1 MQLFF
6 TRPAVILLCAALLL
20 ILAARGI
27 VLDSGKTIA
36 AGSVREIMTAENV
49 RAAYF
54 GALP

>member
-1 MQLFF
+1 V
-6 TRPAVILLCAALLL
+6 VIVEHN
-20 ILAARGI
+20 IEFVSDIAARGI